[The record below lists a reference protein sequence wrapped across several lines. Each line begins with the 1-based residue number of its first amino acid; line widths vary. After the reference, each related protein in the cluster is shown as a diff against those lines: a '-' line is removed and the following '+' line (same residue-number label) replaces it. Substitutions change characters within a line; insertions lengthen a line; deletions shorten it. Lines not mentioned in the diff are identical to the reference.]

1 MTVFQST
8 KTYGNDLG
16 LSCCFRQH
24 RAEHSHCSKLHG
36 YSIGVKLVFQATQL
50 DDLNWVMDFGG
61 LKDIKKFLT
70 DHFDHKTLVA
80 EDDPLLDEL
89 TGLSGLGAA
98 DVIVLPAVGCERF
111 AEFIGDYVTTW
122 LARNNH
128 SPRVSLASVE
138 VFEHGANSA
147 IICYN

>member
-1 MTVFQST
+1 MPKFESQKV
-8 KTYGNDLG
+8 YGTDLG

-89 TGLSGLGAA
+89 TGLAGLGVA

-111 AEFIGDYVTTW
+111 AEFIGDFVVTW
-122 LARNNH
+122 LREKGH
-128 SPRVSLASVE
+128 SPRVVLASVE

-147 IICYN
+147 TVHYV